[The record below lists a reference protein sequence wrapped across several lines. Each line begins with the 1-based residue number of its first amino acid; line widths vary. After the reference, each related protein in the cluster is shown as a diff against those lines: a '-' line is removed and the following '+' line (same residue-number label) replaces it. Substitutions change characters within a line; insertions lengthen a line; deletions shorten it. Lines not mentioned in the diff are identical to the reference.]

1 MKYSQLLTIA
11 ALTSGSDACE
21 SHVQSELATLMEITQ
36 SFENDEINFV
46 NTIKERKE
54 DLERLSN
61 EEP

>member
-11 ALTSGSDACE
+11 ALTSGTDACD
-21 SHVQSELATLMEITQ
+21 SQAQSELATLMEITQ
-36 SFENDEINFV
+36 SFENDEVNFV